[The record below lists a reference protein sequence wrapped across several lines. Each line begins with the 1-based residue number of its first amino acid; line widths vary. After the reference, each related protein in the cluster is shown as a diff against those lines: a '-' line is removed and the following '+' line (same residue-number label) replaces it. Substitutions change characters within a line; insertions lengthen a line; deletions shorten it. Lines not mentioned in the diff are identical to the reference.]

1 MPWFAIISAIL
12 CISLIQ
18 TTLLQHISVLGIQP
32 DLFIIFL
39 VFHSLNSKL
48 DRSLHANWSIGLAK
62 DCFSEGLFGLNTVLF
77 VIAGYLISMIK
88 DNIYGRHLATQISV
102 TFIISII
109 YNFLYLFMFSI
120 SFTSAGL
127 LPMVLKCPLIAIYK
141 SIIVSPVFWLLNRFY
156 SPFRLL
162 FLRRKII

>member
-1 MPWFAIISAIL
+1 MPWITIISVIL

-18 TTLLQHISVLGIQP
+18 TTVLQHLSVLGIQP

-39 VFHSLNSKL
+39 VFHTLNSKL
-48 DRSLHANWSIGLAK
+48 ERSLYTNWSIGLAK
-62 DCFSEGLFGLNTVLF
+62 DCFTEGLFGLNTVLF
-77 VIAGYLISMIK
+77 VLMGYIISIIK

-127 LPMVLKCPLIAIYK
+127 LPLALKCPLIAIYN
-141 SIIVSPVFWLLNRFY
+141 SIIVPPVFWLLNRFY
-156 SPFRLL
+156 SSFGFPS
-162 FLRRKII
+162 LRRKIR

>member
-1 MPWFAIISAIL
+1 M
-12 CISLIQ
+12 
-18 TTLLQHISVLGIQP
+18 GI
-32 DLFIIFL
+32 
-39 VFHSLNSKL
+39 
-48 DRSLHANWSIGLAK
+48 AK

-77 VIAGYLISMIK
+77 VIVGYMISMIK

-127 LPMVLKCPLIAIYK
+127 LPMVLKCPLIAIYNA
-141 SIIVSPVFWLLNRFY
+141 IIVPPVFWLFNRFY
-156 SPFRLL
+156 SSFGFPS
-162 FLRRKII
+162 LRRKIR

>member
-1 MPWFAIISAIL
+1 MPWITIISVIL

-18 TTLLQHISVLGIQP
+18 TTLFQHISVLGIQP

-48 DRSLHANWSIGLAK
+48 DRSLHTNWSIGLAK
-62 DCFSEGLFGLNTVLF
+62 DCFTEGLFGLNTVLF
-77 VIAGYLISMIK
+77 VIVGYIISIIK

-109 YNFLYLFMFSI
+109 YNFLYLFIFLL
-120 SFTSAGL
+120 SFTTACL
-127 LPMVLKCPLIAIYK
+127 LPMAWKCPLIAIYN
-141 SIIVSPVFWLLNRFY
+141 SIIVPPVFWLLNRFY
-156 SPFRLL
+156 SSFGFPSFRK
-162 FLRRKII
+162 KIR

>member
-1 MPWFAIISAIL
+1 MPWFAIISVIL

-18 TTLLQHISVLGIQP
+18 TTLLQHINVLGIQP

-48 DRSLHANWSIGLAK
+48 ERSLHANWTIGLAK

-77 VIAGYLISMIK
+77 VIVGYMISMIK
-88 DNIYGRHLATQISV
+88 DNIYGRHLATQISA
-102 TFIISII
+102 TFLISII

-127 LPMVLKCPLIAIYK
+127 LPMVLKCPLIAIYN
-141 SIIVSPVFWLLNRFY
+141 SIIVPPVFWLLNRFY
-156 SPFRLL
+156 SSFGFPS
-162 FLRRKII
+162 LRRRTR

>member
-1 MPWFAIISAIL
+1 MPWITIISVTL

-39 VFHSLNSKL
+39 VFHTLNSKL
-48 DRSLHANWSIGLAK
+48 ERSLHTNWSIGLAK
-62 DCFSEGLFGLNTVLF
+62 DCFTEGLFGLNTVLF
-77 VIAGYLISMIK
+77 VIMGYTISMIK

-109 YNFLYLFMFSI
+109 YNFLYLFMFSM
-120 SFTSAGL
+120 SFTSASL
-127 LPMVLKCPLIAIYK
+127 LPLAWKCPLIAIYN
-141 SIIVSPVFWLLNRFY
+141 SIIVPPVFWLLNRFY
-156 SPFRLL
+156 SSFGFPS
-162 FLRRKII
+162 LRKKIR

>member
-1 MPWFAIISAIL
+1 MPWITIISVIL

-39 VFHSLNSKL
+39 VFHTLNSKL
-48 DRSLHANWSIGLAK
+48 ERALYTNWSIGLAK
-62 DCFSEGLFGLNTVLF
+62 DCFTEGLFGLNTVLF
-77 VIAGYLISMIK
+77 VIMGYMISMIK

-109 YNFLYLFMFSI
+109 YNFLYLFMFSM
-120 SFTSAGL
+120 SFTSASL
-127 LPMVLKCPLIAIYK
+127 LPLVWKCPLIAIYN
-141 SIIVSPVFWLLNRFY
+141 SIIVPPVFWLLNRFY
-156 SPFRLL
+156 SSFGFPS
-162 FLRRKII
+162 LRRKIR